1 MLPHEKDI
9 LMEMEG
15 LDYLVQLFQGF
26 EGLLGK
32 AIEEYGEYLD
42 PNVVMALECIQYDI
56 TSLTEGTIEF
66 ENASVPGLV
75 KQLDDVADEV
85 RTLQAG
91 LPTKEG
97 VADED

>member
-15 LDYLVQLFQGF
+15 LDHLVQLFQGF

-42 PNVVMALECIQYDI
+42 PNVVTALECLQYDVV
-56 TSLTEGTIEF
+56 SLTEGTIEF
-66 ENASVPGLV
+66 ENASVPGLL

-85 RTLQAG
+85 KTFDCG
-91 LPTKEG
+91 GKTKDG
-97 VADED
+97 IPDED